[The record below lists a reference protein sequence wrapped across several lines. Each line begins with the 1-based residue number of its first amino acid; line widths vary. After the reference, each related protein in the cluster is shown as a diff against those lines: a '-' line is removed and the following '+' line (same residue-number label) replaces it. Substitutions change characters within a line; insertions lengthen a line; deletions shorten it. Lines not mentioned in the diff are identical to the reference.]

1 MRRRNHVFALKKHEG
16 HCSILRSNALFSRE
30 RPVFTLCRLLSS
42 ISRYF
47 IPSVSYPFH
56 IHFISVSYFQ
66 LQGDWMRFE
75 RGLLN
80 SQKLHAELH
89 RKMRCVLQQ
98 VLLIF

>member
-1 MRRRNHVFALKKHEG
+1 ALLHLEEQCPFFTG
-16 HCSILRSNALFSRE
+16 AARVHPMQAPQQYFTQCLLFSE
-30 RPVFTLCRLLSS
+30 GKPFC
-42 ISRYF
+42 YF
-47 IPSVSYPFH
+47 IPSVSYPFL
-56 IHFISVSYFQ
+56 IHFIFVSYFQ

>member
-1 MRRRNHVFALKKHEG
+1 MQAPQQYFTQCL
-16 HCSILRSNALFSRE
+16 LFSE
-30 RPVFTLCRLLSS
+30 GKPFC
-42 ISRYF
+42 YF
-47 IPSVSYPFH
+47 IPSVSYPFL